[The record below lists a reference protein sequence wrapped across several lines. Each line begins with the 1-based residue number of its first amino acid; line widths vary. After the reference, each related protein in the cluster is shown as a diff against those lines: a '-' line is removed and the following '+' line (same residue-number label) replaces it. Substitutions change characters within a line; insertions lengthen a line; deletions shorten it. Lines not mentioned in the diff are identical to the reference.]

1 MNAFLLSVTLL
12 GDVSPFVR
20 DRMNELDRQRTE
32 QAIERQRAANQQ
44 QIAYTDQKEDRT
56 NAYIIGGAIVVGLFL
71 FGLMARGGKK

>member
-1 MNAFLLSVTLL
+1 MNAFLLSVVLL

-44 QIAYTDQKEDRT
+44 QIAYTDNKEDRT
-56 NAYIIGGAIVVGLFL
+56 NTYIIGGAIVVGLFL